1 MMKNIILILVAGAF
15 FSCSSAKY
23 IHDPESRDRQK
34 DLSGSRSSSVI
45 ADGLMA
51 MFSVA
56 SAVVFE
62 TGVDWYPTE
71 TRFKKMMIRNPTK
84 DTLYVNMLTDV
95 FWDTNNYCDFMDIR
109 IPPEKSCRILCPVDA
124 EYNVYYSNTIQ
135 EDDDEMI
142 TINTS
147 EKNKLTL
154 NPVPVLSGNP

>member
-1 MMKNIILILVAGAF
+1 MRRNFLLILIAGLF
-15 FSCSSAKY
+15 LSCSSAKY
-23 IHDPESRDRQK
+23 IHDPESRERQK

-51 MFSVA
+51 TLSVV
-56 SAVVFE
+56 SAAVFE
-62 TGVDWYPTE
+62 TDVNWYPTE
-71 TRFKKMMIRNPTK
+71 TRFKKMILRNPTH

-109 IPPEKSCRILCPVDA
+109 IPPERSCRILCPVDA
-124 EYNVYYSNTIQ
+124 EYNIYYSHTQQ
-135 EDDDEMI
+135 EDDDEMM

-154 NPVPVLSGNP
+154 KPVPVLSGNP